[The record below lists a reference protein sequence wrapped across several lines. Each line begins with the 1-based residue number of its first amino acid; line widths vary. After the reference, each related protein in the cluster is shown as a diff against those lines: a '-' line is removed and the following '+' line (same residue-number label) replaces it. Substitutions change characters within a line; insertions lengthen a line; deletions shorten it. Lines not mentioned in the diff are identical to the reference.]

1 MNVQIAKDA
10 YSKVKKEVSN
20 KYNWT
25 NNKHY
30 YIIHDI
36 LFLSSFRLC
45 LITIAKARIVTG
57 QRPTY
62 KPSSSL
68 PENHKNIEYKKFKN
82 AKITG

>member
-1 MNVQIAKDA
+1 
-10 YSKVKKEVSN
+10 
-20 KYNWT
+20 
-25 NNKHY
+25 KHY
-30 YIIHDI
+30 YIIHNV

-62 KPSSSL
+62 KPSSSF
-68 PENHKNIEYKKFKN
+68 PENHKDTEYKKLKK